1 VSQRKGQPSEEEDL
15 DARILR
21 AAEALLASE
30 GSGFTMEALA
40 QSAGVSRATLYRRVP
55 SREKLAERLREERA
69 VESGAVLAREPSRRK
84 ILETTHQLVAR
95 LGVVAL
101 TVERIAEAAGVSPVT
116 IYRTFGDKDALL
128 RTLFAEFSP
137 RNDAAALL
145 ADRDAP
151 LVDTLTRF
159 TSALLG
165 WIAEQPALVS
175 MLLFS
180 QGDEARYLEHLRKR
194 QYGTMDQLTRYLAD
208 QVERGRLRQ
217 GDPIDM
223 ALGLMG
229 LVLGSMLDVRRLL
242 ASVHEDEGGERS
254 RGPGASD
261 SAEPEAPGRHEAR
274 ARALVALF
282 LHGVAAPRAE
292 GNES

>member
-1 VSQRKGQPSEEEDL
+1 MSQRKGQPPAEEDL

-21 AAEALLASE
+21 AAESLLASE

-40 QSAGVSRATLYRRVP
+40 QAAGVSRATLYRRVP

-69 VESGAVLAREPSRRK
+69 VESGVVLTREPSRRK
-84 ILETTHQLVAR
+84 ILETTRQLVAR
-95 LGVVAL
+95 FGVLAL

-128 RTLFAEFSP
+128 RTMFAELGP

-151 LVDTLTRF
+151 VADTLTRF

-165 WIAEQPALVS
+165 FMAEQPALVS

-180 QGDEARYLEHLRKR
+180 QGDEARYLEHLRQR
-194 QYGTMDQLTRYLAD
+194 QYGTTDQLMRYLAD
-208 QVERGRLRQ
+208 QVERGRLRPEA
-217 GDPIDM
+217 PIDM

-229 LVLGSMLDVRRLL
+229 LVLGSLLDARRLL
-242 ASVHEDEGGERS
+242 ASVHEDEGGKHP
-254 RGPGASD
+254 RGPRAS
-261 SAEPEAPGRHEAR
+261 APTEPEVPGRHEAR

-292 GNES
+292 GDES